1 MPTRNSR
8 AGLLSGRPLRAVRH
22 VKFVSQPRAA
32 TAIRSRSS
40 FPCAA
45 GGGDG
50 GAAWAK
56 ATVRTSPMAHTPPR
70 LDPLPRYLFIVT
82 SSSEIGNVSLKETPS
97 CMCLHVPSSLE
108 PWGSGDTTSL
118 EPWEGASRRV
128 RSCGLCRCSTAARVM
143 GCALLC
149 ARQRSDFRP
158 PREVRAPPA
167 LRCLSRLLCALLP
180 DHATPNAG
188 GSHLEAGHL
197 S

>member
-56 ATVRTSPMAHTPPR
+56 ATVRTSPMANNPPI
-70 LDPLPRYLFIVT
+70 LDPLTRYLFSVT
-82 SSSEIGNVSLKETPS
+82 SSSEIGNVSLQETPS
-97 CMCLHVPSSLE
+97 FMCLHVPSRPGDQAIQQALSPEKGLRG
-108 PWGSGDTTSL
+108 GS
-118 EPWEGASRRV
+118 EVAASAGVPQPRGSWV
-128 RSCGLCRCSTAARVM
+128 C
-143 GCALLC
+143 
-149 ARQRSDFRP
+149 P
-158 PREVRAPPA
+158 PVCTPA
-167 LRCLSRLLCALLP
+167 L
-180 DHATPNAG
+180 
-188 GSHLEAGHL
+188 
-197 S
+197 